1 MPMTT
6 MFPFGVPSSRAR
18 SKEMAATSFL
28 LLTIVLATAST
39 TTSSSSVAINASGT
53 SNGGCIPAERVALLS
68 FKAGLTGDPDNR
80 LISWQQGAHDCCRWS
95 GVTCSRRTGHVIKLD
110 LHQDIPEV
118 YYLSDDDP
126 ENHSLRGQL
135 SPSLLALRRL
145 KYLDL
150 SQNYLLGDAKAMPG
164 FLGSLQSLTYLNLSN
179 MDFHGPVPPQLGNLS
194 NLIQLDI
201 QGSIFG
207 DYQYSKDISWLAR
220 LRSLEHLNMGSVG
233 LPEVVDWVHTVGTLP
248 NLAVLILFQCGLTN
262 SNVPSSFVHHNLT
275 VLEVVDLTGNQFSS
289 PDTPN
294 WLWNVTSLRSL
305 RLVECGLS
313 GTFANNLGNLTLLEN
328 FAFGLNN
335 VDGMIPGALKKM
347 CNLRSLDLSMNNIST
362 DMKEVIHSIPNC
374 SWKNLQQLI
383 LESANIIGTTLQFV
397 SNLTSL
403 NMLEVSHNQ
412 LSGSMPVEIGALANL
427 TYLDLQQNNLSG
439 SVPVEIGKLTKLTY
453 LDLSFN
459 NLSGVMTEDHFVG
472 LMNLKYIDLSENY
485 LEVIVDSHWVP
496 PFNLESAWLSYCN
509 LGPKFPKWLQWQK
522 SIREL
527 IIPNTG
533 LVDRVPD
540 WFWTTFSE
548 ATWLDISLNQLS
560 GDLSFNLEFM
570 SMTTLLMQSNLLT
583 GLIPKLPSTIKVLDI
598 SRNYLNGFVAD
609 LGAQNLQVAALFS
622 NAISGTIPTSI
633 CRLRKLRI
641 LDLSNNLLS
650 KGLPDCG
657 QEELK
662 HQNPSGNNSSK
673 FISLSSFSLNI
684 TVLLLSNNSFSSG
697 FPLLLRQCP
706 SLSFLDLTQNRF
718 TGELP
723 GWISEAMPGLVMLRL
738 RSNNF
743 YGHIPV
749 EIMGLHNVRILDLSN
764 NNFSGAIPQY
774 IENLKALSST
784 ETTIDNPFE
793 EAYEGEY
800 RSAHIGM
807 VNVSITVVM
816 KGQELEY
823 GGNIVYLMSIDL
835 SCNNLTGEIP
845 EKLSSLVGLISLN
858 LSSNLLSGNIP
869 YNIGKLQSVESL
881 DFSRNKLGGEIP
893 RSLSN
898 LTYLSNLNL
907 SYNNLSGRIPT
918 GHQLDTLNTDN
929 PASMYIGNPGLC
941 GHPVPMQCPG
951 PPRDPPTNGDPTRL
965 PEDGLSQIDCLLGSI
980 IGFVVGAW
988 MVFFGLLFIKKWRYA
1003 YFGLLDNLYDRLYV
1017 ISVVTWQKWFGP
1029 RV

>member
-1 MPMTT
+1 
-6 MFPFGVPSSRAR
+6 
-18 SKEMAATSFL
+18 MAATSFL

-179 MDFHGPVPPQLGNLS
+179 TDFHGLVPPQLGNLS
-194 NLIQLDI
+194 NLVQLDI
-201 QGSIFG
+201 QGDIMG
-207 DYQYSKDISWLAR
+207 AGYQYSKDISWLAR
-220 LRSLEHLNMGSVG
+220 LRSLEHLNMGSID
-233 LPEVVDWVHTVGTLP
+233 LPEVVDWVHTVGALP

-262 SNVPSSFVHHNLT
+262 SNVPTSFLHHNLT
-275 VLEVVDLTGNQFSS
+275 VLEVVDLAGNQFSS

-362 DMKEVIHSIPNC
+362 DMKE
-374 SWKNLQQLI
+374 
-383 LESANIIGTTLQFV
+383 
-397 SNLTSL
+397 
-403 NMLEVSHNQ
+403 
-412 LSGSMPVEIGALANL
+412 
-427 TYLDLQQNNLSG
+427 
-439 SVPVEIGKLTKLTY
+439 
-453 LDLSFN
+453 
-459 NLSGVMTEDHFVG
+459 
-472 LMNLKYIDLSENY
+472 YIDLSENY
-485 LEVIVDSHWVP
+485 LEVIIDSHWVP

-598 SRNYLNGFVAD
+598 SRNFLNGFVAD

-697 FPLLLRQCP
+697 FPLLLQQCP

-845 EKLSSLVGLISLN
+845 EKLSSLVGLVSLN

-980 IGFVVGAW
+980 IGFVVGTW

>member
-1 MPMTT
+1 
-6 MFPFGVPSSRAR
+6 
-18 SKEMAATSFL
+18 MAAASFL
-28 LLTIVLATAST
+28 LLTIVLATAT
-39 TTSSSSVAINASGT
+39 TTTTTSSSVAINASGT
-53 SNGGCIPAERVALLS
+53 SNGGCIPAERAALLS

-95 GVTCSRRTGHVIKLD
+95 GVTCSRRTGHVVKLD

-179 MDFHGPVPPQLGNLS
+179 TDFHGLVPPQLGNLS
-194 NLIQLDI
+194 NLVQLDI
-201 QGSIFG
+201 QGDIFG
-207 DYQYSKDISWLAR
+207 GYQYSKDISWLAR

-233 LPEVVDWVHTVGTLP
+233 LPEVVDWVYTVGTLP
-248 NLAVLILFQCGLTN
+248 NLVVLILFQCGLTN

-289 PDTPN
+289 PATPN

-347 CNLRSLDLSMNNIST
+347 CNLRSLDLTYNNIST
-362 DMKEVIHSIPNC
+362 DMKE
-374 SWKNLQQLI
+374 
-383 LESANIIGTTLQFV
+383 
-397 SNLTSL
+397 
-403 NMLEVSHNQ
+403 
-412 LSGSMPVEIGALANL
+412 
-427 TYLDLQQNNLSG
+427 
-439 SVPVEIGKLTKLTY
+439 
-453 LDLSFN
+453 
-459 NLSGVMTEDHFVG
+459 
-472 LMNLKYIDLSENY
+472 YIDLSGNY
-485 LEVIVDSHWVP
+485 LEVIIDSHWVP
-496 PFNLESAWLSYCN
+496 PFNLESARLSYCN
-509 LGPKFPKWLQWQK
+509 LGPKFPKWLRWQK
-522 SIREL
+522 SIRGL

-540 WFWTTFSE
+540 WFWTTFSK
-548 ATWLDISLNQLS
+548 ATTLDISLNQLS

-598 SRNYLNGFVAD
+598 SRNFLNGFVED
-609 LGAQNLQVAALFS
+609 LGAQNLQVAVLFS

-633 CRLRKLRI
+633 CRLQKLRI

-650 KGLPDCG
+650 KEFPDCG
-657 QEELK
+657 QKELK
-662 HQNPSGNNSSK
+662 QQNPSGNNSSK
-673 FISLSSFSLNI
+673 FISLSSFGLNI
-684 TVLLLSNNSFSSG
+684 TVFLLSNNSFSSR
-697 FPLLLRQCP
+697 FPLFLRQCP
-706 SLSFLDLTQNRF
+706 SLRFLDLTQNRF

-723 GWISEAMPGLVMLRL
+723 WWISEAMSGLVMLRL

-743 YGHIPV
+743 CGHIPV

-764 NNFSGAIPQY
+764 NNFSGAILQH

-784 ETTIDNPFE
+784 ETTFDNPFV
-793 EAYEGEY
+793 EANNGEY
-800 RSAHIGM
+800 RSTHLGV
-807 VNVSITVVM
+807 VNVSIMVVM

-845 EKLSSLVGLISLN
+845 EEVSSLIGLISLN
-858 LSSNLLSGNIP
+858 LSSNLLIGNIP
-869 YNIGKLQSVESL
+869 YNIGKLRSVESL
-881 DFSRNKLGGEIP
+881 DLSRNKLGGEIP
-893 RSLSN
+893 WSLSD
-898 LTYLSNLNL
+898 LTYLSYLNL

-918 GHQLDTLNTDN
+918 GHQLDTLNTDH
-929 PASMYIGNPGLC
+929 PASMYTGNPGLC
-941 GHPVPMQCPG
+941 GHPVSVQCPG
-951 PPRDPPTNGDPTRL
+951 PPTGSPTNGAPKRL
-965 PEDGLSQIDCLLGSI
+965 PEDGLSEMHFLLGSI
-980 IGFVVGAW
+980 IGFVVGSW
-988 MVFFGLLFIKKWRYA
+988 MVFCGLLFMKRWRYA
-1003 YFGLLDNLYDRLYV
+1003 YFGLLDKLYDRLYV